1 MLKIQ
6 LINFSPYAQVA
17 FEDFQRHMHKMYEQF
32 EQQRADDIVDPKE
45 RQQRPISTISGI
57 NDAENQKPAPKSTV
71 KISELSDAE
80 AAGLKTYLFFR
91 L

>member
-1 MLKIQ
+1 
-6 LINFSPYAQVA
+6 
-17 FEDFQRHMHKMYEQF
+17 MHKMYEQF

-57 NDAENQKPAPKSTV
+57 NDAENQKPAPKCTV